1 MTVSRSSTIRGILAV
16 SVSLAAAQARA
27 ADAVVFT
34 HEASIYI
41 DVKEA
46 PLKAPEGVACDA
58 AGHVVVADTGNG
70 RLVTY
75 STREGRVTGGTELKI
90 PQLPY
95 PERLQLDSKGNV
107 LALDGKAHRI
117 VRVEADGKTGT
128 LVNVK
133 TDKGQA
139 AVGSFKVDPQDA
151 LYVLDIASNRVLV
164 ADAAGTVARQVDLPR
179 DGAVFTDIA
188 VDAGGTI
195 YAVDAVGASVWAVEK
210 GGTAFKAL
218 AKDMKDRMNFPTY
231 ITASQGRLFLVD
243 QNGSGIV
250 VLGVDGS
257 YQGRQL
263 GIGWSD
269 GLVNYPGQLGLCD
282 GLAIVADRYNNRV
295 QVFSTGK

>member
-1 MTVSRSSTIRGILAV
+1 MYRPSTIRGILAI
-16 SVSLAAAQARA
+16 SATLAVAQARA
-27 ADAVVFT
+27 VDAVILT

-41 DVKEA
+41 DAKEA

-70 RLVTY
+70 RLLTY
-75 STREGRVTGGTELKI
+75 SAKEGRVTGGAEMKI

-95 PERLQLDSKGNV
+95 PERLQIDSKGNL

-117 VRVEADGKTGT
+117 VRVEADGKSGT
-128 LVNVK
+128 LVDVK

-139 AVGSFKVDPQDA
+139 AVGSFKLDPKDA
-151 LYVLDIASNRVLV
+151 LYVLDIASNKVLV
-164 ADAAGTVARQVDLPR
+164 ADAAGAAVARQVDLPR
-179 DGAVFTDIA
+179 DGAVFTDVA

-210 GGTAFKAL
+210 AGAAFKAL

-263 GIGWSD
+263 SIGWSD
-269 GLVNYPGQLGLCD
+269 GLVNYPGQLSLCD